1 MRRYDLSSRDEP
13 KPMTILQFVNAAD
26 IPWLS
31 KLCLAAVL
39 YFCKIFGGLHL
50 MKPVTIRPPEPP
62 E

>member
-13 KPMTILQFVNAAD
+13 KPMTILQFENAAD

-39 YFCKIFGGLHL
+39 YFCKIFGGLQL